1 MGGIYGDM
9 LIAFP
14 EQLRMF
20 TVFAMI
26 PKINGGWEV
35 VEKSKHSIQGVL
47 QHTGGKAIK
56 ESGGNLATSSVY
68 ELWTSAENILGL
80 FTRIKSNIYHIK
92 AVSEWSH
99 EGGFFKYSLEKVIG
113 NDGVK
118 SNNTT
123 WNTGAHSFG

>member
-14 EQLRMF
+14 EQLRTF
-20 TVFAMI
+20 GVFAMI
-26 PKINGGWEV
+26 PKVNGGWEV
-35 VEKSKHSIQGVL
+35 VEKSKHSIKGVL
-47 QHTGGKAIK
+47 QHTSGKALK
-56 ESGGNLATSSVY
+56 ESGGNLATSSGY

-80 FTRIKSNIYHIK
+80 FTRIKSNIYRIK

>member
-35 VEKSKHSIQGVL
+35 VEKSKHSIKGVL
-47 QHTGGKAIK
+47 QHTSGKALK

-80 FTRIKSNIYHIK
+80 FTRIKSNIYRIK

-118 SNNTT
+118 SNNST

>member
-47 QHTGGKAIK
+47 QHTSGKALK
-56 ESGGNLATSSVY
+56 ESGGNLATSSGY

-80 FTRIKSNIYHIK
+80 FTRIKSDVYRIK
-92 AVSEWSH
+92 AVNEWSH
-99 EGGFFKYSLEKVIG
+99 EGGFFKYTLEKVIG
-113 NDGVK
+113 DDGVK
-118 SNNTT
+118 SNNTA

>member
-14 EQLRMF
+14 EQLRMV

-80 FTRIKSNIYHIK
+80 FTRIKSNIYSIK

-113 NDGVK
+113 NDGAE

-123 WNTGAHSFG
+123 WNIGANSFS

>member
-14 EQLRMF
+14 EQLRTF
-20 TVFAMI
+20 GVFAMI
-26 PKINGGWEV
+26 PKVNGGWEV
-35 VEKSKHSIQGVL
+35 VEKSKHSIKGVL
-47 QHTGGKAIK
+47 QHTSGKALK
-56 ESGGNLATSSVY
+56 ESGGNLATSSGY

-80 FTRIKSNIYHIK
+80 FTRIKSNIYRIK

-99 EGGFFKYSLEKVIG
+99 EGGFFKYTLEKVIG
-113 NDGVK
+113 DDGVK
-118 SNNTT
+118 SKNTT

>member
-80 FTRIKSNIYHIK
+80 FTRIKSNIYRIK

-99 EGGFFKYSLEKVIG
+99 EGGFFKYTLEKVIG
-113 NDGVK
+113 DDGVK
-118 SNNTT
+118 SKNTA
-123 WNTGAHSFG
+123 WNTGSDSFG